1 MATAEEFGAFFG
13 YAGMVMT
20 FVYFLSP
27 LPTCINVHKSKDV
40 QEFSV
45 FPPLSCEVFFLYSQL
60 MFARFFQV
68 QQYAVGVVNCSLW
81 VYWAIVTMQIS
92 SDNLTPNLLING
104 IGLFQFV
111 AYVSIFMVYAKSR
124 TREFLRLIMALL
136 LFEVILILSFEGIVP
151 RFGDGKLKS
160 RVSGLVTDVL
170 NILLYGSPLIVM
182 RKVIRTKS
190 VKYMPLPMSVLTL
203 VICILWST
211 QAIFISNMTV
221 LVPNAVGTLLG
232 VAQLILYARRAPSL
246 AQIAQDG
253 HDATFNQEPPSEQQH
268 NYMRTADPPAAA
280 KTRTRVPRCSVPLS
294 DARVSAVLL
303 HLRSSKSCHWA
314 MDQTL

>member
-1 MATAEEFGAFFG
+1 M
-13 YAGMVMT
+13 
-20 FVYFLSP
+20 
-27 LPTCINVHKSKDV
+27 
-40 QEFSV
+40 
-45 FPPLSCEVFFLYSQL
+45 
-60 MFARFFQV
+60 

-232 VAQLILYARRAPSL
+232 VAQLILYARYCRSSSSCE
-246 AQIAQDG
+246 D
-253 HDATFNQEPPSEQQH
+253 E
-268 NYMRTADPPAAA
+268 DPRS
-280 KTRTRVPRCSVPLS
+280 TMLR
-294 DARVSAVLL
+294 SAV
-303 HLRSSKSCHWA
+303 
-314 MDQTL
+314 

>member
-27 LPTCINVHKSKDV
+27 LPTCINVHKSRDV

-45 FPPLSCEVFFLYSQL
+45 FP
-60 MFARFFQV
+60 
-68 QQYAVGVVNCSLW
+68 YAVGVVNCSLW

-111 AYVSIFMVYAKSR
+111 AYVSIFMVHAKSR
-124 TREFLRLIMALL
+124 AREFLRLIMALL
-136 LFEVILILSFEGIVP
+136 LFELILILSFEGVVP

-203 VICILWST
+203 VICVLWSA

-232 VAQLILYARRAPSL
+232 VAQLILYARYCRS
-246 AQIAQDG
+246 
-253 HDATFNQEPPSEQQH
+253 TSSCENE
-268 NYMRTADPPAAA
+268 DPRS
-280 KTRTRVPRCSVPLS
+280 TMLH
-294 DARVSAVLL
+294 SAV
-303 HLRSSKSCHWA
+303 
-314 MDQTL
+314 